1 MSQPAAL
8 SVPSARLAVT
18 APSAYGGIEEPTH
31 EEWMTER
38 LRGPMSDRWLEAGP
52 DPLAEI
58 AHRLPSG
65 KASIEQP

>member
-8 SVPSARLAVT
+8 SVPSVRSAVSALAVRGHRRT
-18 APSAYGGIEEPTH
+18 TH

-38 LRGPMSDRWLEAGP
+38 LRRPMCDRWLEAGP

-58 AHRLPSG
+58 DHRLPSG